1 MLTEKSDAKTTMKSA
16 PAPHHAPKA
25 GSLDDLVCY
34 FEGAWIPMRDAKVSI
49 MTHAFMYGTATFEGI
64 RAYWNADEG

>member
-25 GSLDDLVCY
+25 GLRL
-34 FEGAWIPMRDAKVSI
+34 
-49 MTHAFMYGTATFEGI
+49 
-64 RAYWNADEG
+64 